1 MKKILILLTALL
13 MTLTMYSCKQ
23 KETTE
28 SENNKETSTTT
39 ENKDAEN
46 KDAENTENK
55 EGENAELNQEQLEE
69 QFKKQAIELVTKYKQ
84 YYIDAKNGKRENVV
98 LATVGD
104 QVVYQDEL
112 DLMAEAQSMA
122 YNSEEAFN
130 FMRQNLFPAMVR
142 IKAAVAEAKKLGF
155 DATEEKMNEEIA
167 RLKESIENK
176 EFEKRKRDEVLA
188 ATKMTEEEYL
198 ESYRTEIYDNAV
210 LNALYDDFH
219 AKRKDQT
226 DDQISVEFQKYLD
239 EIMAKSEVK
248 YTEAGQKLMD
258 EYKKTQEE
266 FQKQLKQSQKQTEN
280 KENEDT
286 KTEENKN

>member
-28 SENNKETSTTT
+28 SENKAESSTTT

-112 DLMAEAQSMA
+112 NLMAEAQSMA

-155 DATEEKMNEEIA
+155 DATEEKMNAEIA
-167 RLKESIENK
+167 KLKESIENK

-188 ATKMTEEEYL
+188 ATKMTEEEYI

-266 FQKQLKQSQKQTEN
+266 FQKQLKQSEKQTEN
-280 KENEDT
+280 KENNDT

>member
-46 KDAENTENK
+46 TDAENTENK

-167 RLKESIENK
+167 KLKESIENK

-188 ATKMTEEEYL
+188 ATKMTEEEYI

-266 FQKQLKQSQKQTEN
+266 FQKQLKQSESQTEN